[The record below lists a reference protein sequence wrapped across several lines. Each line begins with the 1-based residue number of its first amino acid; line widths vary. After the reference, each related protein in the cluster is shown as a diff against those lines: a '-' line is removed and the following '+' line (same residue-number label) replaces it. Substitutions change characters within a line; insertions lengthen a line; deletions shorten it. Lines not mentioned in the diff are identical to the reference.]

1 MLDLVKAQRMSLTMQ
16 VEVSLKSALIV
27 GALKPGARLITKEIA
42 DQLGTSITPVR
53 EALLRLVSAG
63 ALHATPAQ
71 AFLVP
76 EVCRER
82 YLEINA
88 IRKKVEGMAVEV
100 ACANLD
106 ADKMKK
112 LHQLAASYQD
122 ALMSGNV
129 EQTLQANRTF
139 RFCLYE
145 YAEMPTLT
153 AIIEQLW
160 VRIGPCFNYLY
171 PSSEGLMRSHRAY
184 DELLASLEN
193 GLCAESKQ
201 AIINAI
207 EVGETILL
215 RQYDN
220 DTLQEKSA

>member
-76 EVCRER
+76 EVRRER

-112 LHQLAASYQD
+112 LQQLAASYQE
-122 ALMSGNV
+122 ALASGNI

-139 RFCLYE
+139 RFCLYD
-145 YAEMPTLT
+145 YAQMPTLT

-160 VRIGPCFNYLY
+160 VRLGPCFNYLY
-171 PSSEGLMRSHRAY
+171 PSSESLMRSHGAY
-184 DELLASLEN
+184 DELLSSLEK
-193 GLCAESKQ
+193 GQCAESKQ
-201 AIINAI
+201 AIIDAI

-220 DTLQEKSA
+220 DMH

>member
-1 MLDLVKAQRMSLTMQ
+1 MLDLEKAQRTSLTMQ
-16 VEVSLKSALIV
+16 VEASLKSALII

-76 EVCRER
+76 EVCKARFT
-82 YLEINA
+82 EINH
-88 IRKKVEGMAVEV
+88 IRKNLEGMAVR
-100 ACANLD
+100 
-106 ADKMKK
+106 
-112 LHQLAASYQD
+112 AASKNMT
-122 ALMSGNV
+122 AGKIHELRILAEAFSEAVKTGNT
-129 EQTLQANRTF
+129 ELTLQSNRVF
-139 RFCLYE
+139 RFAVYH

-171 PSSEGLMRSHRAY
+171 PSSPELSRGY
-184 DELLASLEN
+184 DYGYLISALEN
-193 GLCAESKQ
+193 GDENGCE
-201 AIINAI
+201 NAI
-207 EVGETILL
+207 CQTIDDGAVILL
-215 RQYDN
+215 KQFN
-220 DTLQEKSA
+220 S